1 MLQVCCRN
9 RLLFEA
15 EELQAFGQEA
25 EGGQLLVLPASDSR
39 TQHVRQVLKAAPGE
53 QLRIGQLNGPKAE
66 ARVAETLPRNAPS
79 GALAL
84 HVERWERTP
93 VALPRT
99 DLLLAMPRPKVMRRL
114 WAQLAALGVGHVV
127 LTGAE
132 RVEHSYFSSHVL
144 EEQVLKRELWRGLEQ
159 CGETLLPHV
168 HLGSTRSLQ
177 RTLRALQPQEQQPAP
192 RRLLAGA
199 EVGQG
204 WQLRAAASMWEGEG
218 CRLVA
223 PPSPSEHEGAAVPA
237 VASSGRRR
245 LAIGP
250 EGGWR
255 AAELELLRQHNFATF
270 SLGSRVLT
278 TETATVALLSGLKSL
293 ANDW

>member
-1 MLQVCCRN
+1 MRVLA
-9 RLLFEA
+9 LALIAALFGA
-15 EELQAFGQEA
+15 GAWAQPVPPVKPAQEA
-25 EGGQLLVLPASDSR
+25 ERGDSI
-39 TQHVRQVLKAAPGE
+39 GE
-53 QLRIGQLNGPKAE
+53 FIN
-66 ARVAETLPRNAPS
+66 
-79 GALAL
+79 
-84 HVERWERTP
+84 
-93 VALPRT
+93 ALPRRK
-99 DLLLAMPRPKVMRRL
+99 PRPPAASPEPVVRERATAGRRPAGSASGCE
-114 WAQLAALGVGHVV
+114 AQLAALGVGHVV

-177 RTLRALQPQEQQPAP
+177 RTLRALQPQEQQPDP
-192 RRLLAGA
+192 SRQLAGA

-204 WQLRAAASMWEGEG
+204 LQLRAAASMREGEG

-223 PPSPSEHEGAAVPA
+223 HPSPSEHEGAAVPA
-237 VASSGRRR
+237 VASSGRLL